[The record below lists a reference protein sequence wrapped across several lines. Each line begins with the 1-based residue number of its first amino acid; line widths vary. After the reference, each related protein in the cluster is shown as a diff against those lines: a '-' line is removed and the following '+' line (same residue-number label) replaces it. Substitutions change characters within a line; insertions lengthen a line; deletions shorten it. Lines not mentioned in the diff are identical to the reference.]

1 MLEKIAVI
9 DYLETKI
16 CNNRKTQH
24 KFTTKLKEYYS
35 EKKKNIYKTQNTKR
49 NSGSK
54 TKIRK

>member
-35 EKKKNIYKTQNTKR
+35 EKKKKYLQNPEYKTQ
-49 NSGSK
+49 
-54 TKIRK
+54 